1 MLNINNVI
9 IHGFGNLSTV
19 GEAANLVQ
27 KHCAGR
33 AMDTSKSDDQFDLG
47 KRIRQLREK
56 AGLSIRKLGRLAG
69 IDHSTIARIEQN
81 EASPTA
87 NSLELICNAL
97 NIPMA
102 YLWFSGDED
111 KDKTLREALKAVF
124 YDLPPSATEVME
136 AKIRFVERRYRIKT
150 QATYRPIYY
159 LGGQYKVKVFD
170 EHWINPTTK
179 EHLYVTFEP
188 GGSVE
193 GWTLP
198 TAIVPAATEDEAD
211 QPWLGESQV
220 WSSIQDFKSYL
231 EKQGFCW
238 NEYPLCAH
246 FDEYCQEDEDSM
258 RQLKRIPT

>member
-1 MLNINNVI
+1 MNASREN
-9 IHGFGNLSTV
+9 
-19 GEAANLVQ
+19 
-27 KHCAGR
+27 
-33 AMDTSKSDDQFDLG
+33 MFDLG
-47 KRIRQLREK
+47 TGIRQVREQ
-56 AGLSIRKLGRLAG
+56 AGLSLRDLAELTG
-69 IDHSTIARIEQN
+69 MAHSTIMRIEQG
-81 EASPTA
+81 EVSPRTD
-87 NSLELICNAL
+87 SLERICKAL
-97 NIPMA
+97 NVPTA
-102 YLWFSGDED
+102 YLWLVGE
-111 KDKTLREALKAVF
+111 KEKITTLRKTLTAIF
-124 YDLPPSATEVME
+124 HDLPPSAIEVME
-136 AKIRFVERRYRIKT
+136 ARVLFTERKYRIKT

-231 EKQGFCW
+231 ERQGFCW

-246 FDEYCQEDEDSM
+246 FDECCQEDEDSI
-258 RQLKRIPT
+258 Q